1 MKSGM
6 TAAEAIFDALGDDS
20 PPREI
25 EDYRFRLSGSPD
37 LMESGGAG
45 GPGNGARDR
54 REGWLHPMEPG
65 DRSRQAA
72 FGNVSLTVLTLSTTT
87 SLSSVPVSR

>member
-25 EDYRFRLSGSPD
+25 EDYRSRRSGSPD
-37 LMESGGAG
+37 SMESSGAG
-45 GPGNGARDR
+45 GPGDDARGR
-54 REGWLHPMEPG
+54 QEEWLRSMEPG
-65 DRSRQAA
+65 ARCRQAA